1 LTEVS
6 HFASDPVRRRL
17 ALSVPL
23 SLASLWLPGCDQSS
37 STVAQPP
44 ASGPA
49 AAPAAPAAAAA
60 AAAAGSPASVKSAS
74 NFLTADAHWYR
85 ELLLG
90 GNARPRLKAAVAP
103 NGFYSPNIT
112 RDWKVTG
119 EQRGTL
125 ITQTRAIYVMAA
137 AYEVSAEPAF
147 QDALVRTADF
157 LLLKFHH
164 PTEPGLWVKEIAPDG
179 KILDPEV
186 HVYGQMQAIFALA
199 HAYRSTNEKRFLD
212 AALTTW
218 LNVDIRALV
227 SGKRPDYALTGLNV
241 AMHTFEAIL
250 ALNRAS
256 PSRVLL
262 DDLNVIGEHILKY
275 FLNEK
280 EGYFYEH
287 LTEDLKPLPGG
298 EIRVGH
304 NFEMAFLFSRAAAVG
319 LPAKFH
325 EAGGRVVDF
334 AAAHGIHA
342 TNGSVPHELT
352 YDRAVRDPLLVFWC
366 HAEALRAI
374 AHFVVQRQRAA
385 LRPKFDAVLGFT
397 KAHFI
402 DPTYGGWY
410 RTADRPDQGKGS
422 DWFAGYH
429 EAMLCTE
436 ILRLTDQRFKS
447 GQEMLL

>member
-1 LTEVS
+1 MTEVS
-6 HFASDPVRRRL
+6 HVASDPVRRL
-17 ALSVPL
+17 MALSVPAA
-23 SLASLWLPGCDQSS
+23 LASLWLPGCDDSS
-37 STVAQPP
+37 SKVAQPS
-44 ASGPA
+44 ATGAQAA
-49 AAPAAPAAAAA
+49 AAPNSPNSAA
-60 AAAAGSPASVKSAS
+60 SPASVKSAS
-74 NFLTADAHWYR
+74 NFLTGDARWYR
-85 ELLLG
+85 DQLLD

-112 RDWKVTG
+112 RDWKLKG

-125 ITQTRAIYVMAA
+125 ITQTRAMYVMASG
-137 AYEVSAEPAF
+137 YEVSGEPAF
-147 QDALVRTADF
+147 RDALVRTADF
-157 LLLKFHH
+157 LLLKCHH
-164 PTEPGLWVKEIAPDG
+164 PAEPGLWAKEFAPDG
-179 KILDPEV
+179 KVLDMEV

-199 HAYRSTNEKRFLD
+199 HAYRSTGEKRFLD

-287 LTEDLKPLPGG
+287 LTEDLKPVPGG

-304 NFEMAFLFSRAAAVG
+304 NFEMAFLFSRAAAFG

-325 EAGGRVVDF
+325 EAGSRVVNF

-352 YDRAVRDPLLVFWC
+352 YDRVVRDPLLVFWC
-366 HAEALRAI
+366 HAEALRAL
-374 AHFVVQRQRAA
+374 AHFVIQRQSAA
-385 LRPKFDAVLGFT
+385 LRPKFDAVLGFV
-397 KAHFI
+397 KGHFI
-402 DPTYGGWY
+402 DPDFGGWY
-410 RTADRPDQGKGS
+410 RIADRPDQGKGS

-436 ILRLTDQRFKS
+436 ILRLTDHRFKS
-447 GQEMLL
+447 SQEMLL